1 MMVASRG
8 GREPL
13 EALAGYGH
21 EIRDAGQI
29 PVCVGHLGMADIGRK
44 CGHGVA
50 DIGSVLMPTLDA
62 TADERVAQIMYSRL
76 SMGTTR
82 NPPELASQPLKHPMD
97 GSCWQYPAG

>member
-1 MMVASRG
+1 MVVSCR
-8 GREPL
+8 RRKL
-13 EALAGYGH
+13 LKALAGYGH

-29 PVCVGHLGMADIGRK
+29 PVRVGHLGMADVGRK

-76 SMGTTR
+76 SVGTTS
-82 NPPELASQPLKHPMD
+82 NPPEFASQPLKHPMD
-97 GSCWQYPAG
+97 GSSWQPPAG